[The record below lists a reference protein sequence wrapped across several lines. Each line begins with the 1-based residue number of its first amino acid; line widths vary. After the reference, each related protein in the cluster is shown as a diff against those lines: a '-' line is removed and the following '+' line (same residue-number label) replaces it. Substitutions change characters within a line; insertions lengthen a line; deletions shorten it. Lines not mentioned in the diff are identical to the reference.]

1 VVARVVR
8 RLDAQDAGGE
18 AAQVPRKLGLVQF
31 LEGAGD
37 DVPDE
42 DARRELDDR
51 GHRPAGGAGEDVDLD
66 APGGEA
72 LGHLDDVDV
81 HPARVAGT
89 WLIKRGSMNT
99 DRRNPVDTTRHRT
112 SPPVV
117 QPTE

>member
-1 VVARVVR
+1 
-8 RLDAQDAGGE
+8 
-18 AAQVPRKLGLVQF
+18 
-31 LEGAGD
+31 GD

-117 QPTE
+117 QPTERIRCSLGKGVDHHGPVTAPVTGLIVTAPQ